1 MAYSTQSHPQSH
13 GMTGQPAH
21 GSGEYLHAL
30 LDAIY
35 ASAPVGLGFWD
46 RDLRFVRVNQRLA
59 DMNGLPIEAHIG
71 KTPHELLP
79 DIADIGA
86 VMEQWRAILSGA
98 VPSATVEVS
107 GATPAAP
114 GVTRYWLEHF
124 FPVRRDG
131 EIIGVGGIVE
141 EITERKLA
149 EAALRD
155 ADRRK
160 DEFLAM
166 LAHELRNP
174 LAPIRNAIE
183 LMKSQERG
191 PDDNDLR
198 DIVERQVSHLVRL
211 VDDLL
216 DVSRVTRGKIA
227 LKKTPVLAASVIDNA
242 IEMARPLFD
251 AKGQALEVRTTGEA
265 LWVEADATRLV
276 QAVLNLLSNASKF
289 SEPGKRVRVGL
300 EALAEHALV
309 RVSDEGHGMPPE
321 LLPTVFDLFVQGEH
335 SLDRPEGGLGIG
347 LSLVKAL
354 VDMHG
359 GSVVAHSA
367 GPGRGSEFV
376 VLLPRCHAPAP
387 LAPVADPD
395 LAAQSRRRCV
405 LVVDDNHDSAESM
418 QMLLQLWG
426 HDAHC
431 AHDGL
436 DALEKAARL
445 RPDVV
450 LLDIGL
456 PGISGYEVARRLR
469 AQETAARAMLIAV
482 TGYGQEEDKQL
493 TRAAGFDHHLVKPVD
508 PDVLEKMLAG

>member
-1 MAYSTQSHPQSH
+1 MAYSTESQPH
-13 GMTGQPAH
+13 GPPGGGVHAA
-21 GSGEYLHAL
+21 SEYPHAL

-46 RDLRFVRVNQRLA
+46 RELRFVRVNQRLA

-71 KTPHELLP
+71 KTPRELLP
-79 DIADIGA
+79 DISDIGTL
-86 VMEQWRAILSGA
+86 MDQWRAILSGG
-98 VPSATVEVS
+98 VPSVTVEVS

-124 FPVRRDG
+124 FPVRQSG

-141 EITERKLA
+141 EITERKLS
-149 EAALRD
+149 ESALRE

-183 LMKSQERG
+183 LMKSHEPGTQEA
-191 PDDNDLR
+191 DLR

-227 LKKTPVLAASVIDNA
+227 LKKIPIPAASVVAHA
-242 IEMARPLFD
+242 IEMARPLLE
-251 AKGQALEVRTTGEA
+251 AKRQALEISLSDEA

-289 SEPGKRVRVGL
+289 SEPGGRVRIALDALAQQVRVRVI
-300 EALAEHALV
+300 
-309 RVSDEGHGMPPE
+309 DEGRGMPPE

-335 SLDRPEGGLGIG
+335 SLDRAEGGLGIG

-359 GSVVAHSA
+359 GTVAAHSA
-367 GPGRGSEFV
+367 GTGRGSEFI
-376 VLLPRCHAPAP
+376 VLLPRCAPPA
-387 LAPVADPD
+387 LAAPVSQTDSSV
-395 LAAQSRRRCV
+395 QGRRRRV
-405 LVVDDNHDSAESM
+405 LVVDDNRDSAESL

-426 HDAHC
+426 HEAHC
-431 AHDGL
+431 AHDGVE
-436 DALEKAARL
+436 ALEMADVL
-445 RPDVV
+445 RPDTV

-456 PGISGYEVARRLR
+456 PGISGYDVARRLR
-469 AQETAARAMLIAV
+469 AHDGTAGAMLIAV

-493 TRAAGFDHHLVKPVD
+493 TRDAGFDHHMVKPVD
-508 PDVLEKMLAG
+508 PDALERLLGAS